1 MTPYS
6 GFSVFVAAHINMYG
20 TLIPQRYPGGLD
32 RAEDEKTHNMMYLER
47 LSTLWPVGRSWVRT
61 NSTTPLYPRRS
72 TNTSQWRTVQDA
84 NRFYETVKST
94 QTHPESGMHSPRR
107 FALAG
112 TLDEYGDIR
121 SRPNRELHTRS
132 MTAEARELQNTHHE
146 QGPTV
151 SSPGHEGEVAF
162 FPNEQ
167 SATGSHPDLETDMF
181 QWPFID
187 ASWSVGFD
195 AGLDGLWHH
204 SGLFDPNSAMR

>member
-1 MTPYS
+1 
-6 GFSVFVAAHINMYG
+6 
-20 TLIPQRYPGGLD
+20 
-32 RAEDEKTHNMMYLER
+32 
-47 LSTLWPVGRSWVRT
+47 
-61 NSTTPLYPRRS
+61 
-72 TNTSQWRTVQDA
+72 
-84 NRFYETVKST
+84 
-94 QTHPESGMHSPRR
+94 MHSPRR

-121 SRPNRELHTRS
+121 SRPNRELDTTRS
-132 MTAEARELQNTHHE
+132 MTAEARELQNTHQE
-146 QGPTV
+146 QGRTS
-151 SSPGHEGEVAF
+151 SSPGHEGDVAF
-162 FPNEQ
+162 FSKEQ